1 MKKFYML
8 MVAMLCGVAAMAET
22 YENELYVPDVEVKAG
37 SEATAQICLRNAE
50 PLVLAIT
57 WKVQN
62 PSGVN
67 IKMPTSAAK
76 YTLVPDRLD
85 VETAKI
91 VEKFWKKQEYDDG
104 DIDED
109 EYNEACEA
117 IDAKGYTE
125 LFQVTKPQN
134 LSFSAIPKAV
144 SAKVDGVTR
153 YTAFLGTDGALL
165 TCPITVGSD
174 VADGEYEITLTQL
187 EVSGR
192 PDAAGI
198 LYNLSAEHPTATVK
212 VIVGGTGIN
221 SINAEDSKA
230 PVYNLAGQRVSK
242 AQQGVFIQN
251 GKKVAVK

>member
-8 MVAMLCGVAAMAET
+8 MVALLCGAAAMAQG
-22 YENELYVPDVEVKAG
+22 YENEIYVPDVEVKAG

-109 EYNEACEA
+109 EYN
-117 IDAKGYTE
+117 IG
-125 LFQVTKPQN
+125 FS
-134 LSFSAIPKAV
+134 LS
-144 SAKVDGVTR
+144 G
-153 YTAFLGTDGALL
+153 
-165 TCPITVGSD
+165 
-174 VADGEYEITLTQL
+174 TLTNGHS
-187 EVSGR
+187 VSGQVR
-192 PDAAGI
+192 
-198 LYNLSAEHPTATVK
+198 LSKSEFQDPN
-212 VIVGGTGIN
+212 I
-221 SINAEDSKA
+221 
-230 PVYNLAGQRVSK
+230 R
-242 AQQGVFIQN
+242 
-251 GKKVAVK
+251 

>member
-8 MVAMLCGVAAMAET
+8 MVALLCGAAAMAQG
-22 YENELYVPDVEVKAG
+22 YENEIYVPDVEVKAG

-109 EYNEACEA
+109 EYIEACEA
-117 IDAKGYTE
+117 IDAKDDEKMFAKKDE
-125 LFQVTKPQN
+125 LEKVYQPIITRIYKE
-134 LSFSAIPKAV
+134 SMPKDENGNP
-144 SAKVDGVTR
+144 KVDPNMFGNMFGSGNF
-153 YTAFLGTDGALL
+153 AQGANFD
-165 TCPITVGSD
+165 PSQF
-174 VADGEYEITLTQL
+174 TQAK
-187 EVSGR
+187 
-192 PDAAGI
+192 P
-198 LYNLSAEHPTATVK
+198 N
-212 VIVGGTGIN
+212 N
-221 SINAEDSKA
+221 
-230 PVYNLAGQRVSK
+230 
-242 AQQGVFIQN
+242 
-251 GKKVAVK
+251 